1 MLLQPRRLKTR
12 GFTLVE
18 LLVVIAIIG
27 ILVAL
32 LLPAVQ
38 AAREAGRR
46 SSCSNNIKQITLA
59 LHNFQDTKKRFPLG
73 QRNSV
78 SAANWRVEIF
88 PFMEQTA
95 LYNQLLQYNANLDDV
110 YNPPVLR
117 NLIMPV
123 WKCPSSPMPDTQ
135 PQSWVTWWANYDHQV
150 PAYQG
155 IMGAYPDPKGTPN
168 TYSASNY
175 GGWWTNNGML
185 LWNEKTTFASCEDGT
200 SNVIIVAEQSWK
212 VANASGNGA
221 PDLRNGYYTP
231 WGGCTNGSA
240 KGVST
245 CGTGGCGDLWGLG
258 LTANAYAINS
268 STGPAGAGFT
278 WGGNTILN
286 SAHPG
291 GIQVGMTDASVQ
303 YVSQT
308 IDFNSLQRA
317 CVRNDGIP
325 NVFPQ

>member
-1 MLLQPRRLKTR
+1 MVRVSRWYR
-12 GFTLVE
+12 ASGFTLVE

-46 SSCSNNIKQITLA
+46 SSCGNNVKQVGIA
-59 LHNFQDTKKRFPLG
+59 LHNYHDTRRKFPSG
-73 QRNSV
+73 QRGSINY
-78 SAANWRVEIF
+78 ANWRVEIF

-95 LYNQLLQYNANLDDV
+95 LYNQLDPNNV
-110 YNPPVLR
+110 YNGTGSGALQ
-117 NLIMPV
+117 NLVIQT
-123 WKCPSSPMPDTQ
+123 WKCPSSPLPETQ
-135 PQSWVTWWANYDHQV
+135 PQSWVTWWTNQNHMV

-155 IMGAYPDPKGTPN
+155 IMGAYPDPAVPSRN
-168 TYSASNY
+168 LYSASNY

-185 LWNEKTTFASCEDGT
+185 LWNEKTDFSSCEDGT
-200 SNVIIVAEQSWK
+200 SNVVIIGEQSGK
-212 VANASGNGA
+212 VLNASGNGA

-231 WGGCTNGSA
+231 WGGMTNNSS

-245 CGTGGCGDLWGLG
+245 CGTGGCGDMWGTG
-258 LTANAYAINS
+258 LTAVAYTINS
-268 STGPAGAGFT
+268 KTAPAGAGFT

-303 YVSQT
+303 FVSDSINFT
-308 IDFNSLQRA
+308 VFQRA
-317 CVRNDGIP
+317 CTRNDGIV
-325 NVFPQ
+325 NSLSN